1 MKKGDIVLVPF
12 PFSDLTGT
20 KNRPAVILIESEDDV
35 TVSFVS
41 TQLKWKSEFD
51 PVIQPTEL
59 NGLKKSSILR
69 LSKIATVD
77 KELIIGKLGEL
88 DIHQMDLLNKNLI
101 GLFKLGQKKQS
112 LSR

>member
-1 MKKGDIVLVPF
+1 MKKGEIVLVPF
-12 PFSDLTGT
+12 PFTDLTGT

-35 TVSFVS
+35 TISFVS

-51 PVIQPTEL
+51 LVIQPTEL
-59 NGLKKSSILR
+59 NGLKKTSILR

-88 DIHQMDLLNKNLI
+88 DIHQMDLVNKNLI
-101 GLFKLGQKKQS
+101 GLFKLNLKK
-112 LSR
+112 